1 MHRNLSTL
9 INLLIVFFLTGTAF
23 HSEAKIP
30 DDVLKQRNAVVTVYV
45 NDRSG
50 KQIASGTG
58 FIIDKSGI
66 IITNCQI
73 VSKWFKKV
81 ENILR
86 VETGGVQFPLEDLIS
101 RRCENNLVLIKID
114 GADFPSVKLDMHYN
128 PKSGKNITVVQ
139 GISGGGAIFSEGT
152 IKNILKQDKLIQTS
166 IRVNPKSSGSPVF
179 NSDGEVIGAVVSPA
193 KKDKNM
199 NAALLKDI
207 PNQLERYKKSI
218 ALKKSTPPPYQPP
231 KETRKT
237 GDANEYFLLG
247 CKYENSHSYREAIE
261 AYKESLR
268 MNPNFPDAYINLG
281 VVYYKLGKYSD
292 AIEAFKEAAKVEP
305 NSLLVYRKLGTAY
318 IIRGTYS
325 DAVVAFRKATD
336 IEPNNA
342 EAHFNL
348 GIAYF
353 LTGDKTAAFQEYIT
367 LRDIDKERAD
377 ILRDILVN

>member
-1 MHRNLSTL
+1 MHINLSML
-9 INLLIVFFLTGTAF
+9 INFLIIFFLIGTAF
-23 HSEAKIP
+23 YSEAKTP
-30 DDVLKQRNAVVTVYV
+30 DAVVKQKNAVVNVYI
-45 NDRSG
+45 NNKNG
-50 KQIASGTG
+50 KQVASGTG
-58 FIIDKSGI
+58 FIVDKSGI
-66 IITNCQI
+66 IATDCQI
-73 VSKWFKKV
+73 ISKWFKKA

-86 VETGGVQFPLEDLIS
+86 VETGGIQFPLEDLIS

-114 GADFPSVKLDMHYN
+114 AADLPSVKLDTHYK
-128 PKSGKNITVVQ
+128 PKIGKNITVVRS
-139 GISGGGAIFSEGT
+139 IAGGGAIFSEAT
-152 IKNILKQDKLIQTS
+152 IKNVLKQDKLIQTS

-179 NSDGEVIGAVVSPA
+179 NSDGEVIGAIVSPD

-207 PNQLERYKKSI
+207 PNQIERYKKPI
-218 ALKKSTPPPYQPP
+218 DLKKNIPPPYQPP
-231 KETRKT
+231 KETEKT
-237 GDANEYFLLG
+237 GDSNEYFLLG
-247 CKYENSHSYREAIE
+247 CKYENSQSYREAIE

-268 MNPNFPDAYINLG
+268 MDPNFPDAYINLG

-318 IIRGTYS
+318 IIRGAYS
-325 DAVVAFRKATD
+325 EAVDAFRKAID

-353 LTGDKTAAFQEYIT
+353 LTGDKTAAFEEYIT

>member
-1 MHRNLSTL
+1 MHRNLSAL
-9 INLLIVFFLTGTAF
+9 INLLIVFFLIGIASY
-23 HSEAKIP
+23 SEAKTP
-30 DDVLKQRNAVVTVYV
+30 DAVLKQKSAVVNLHV
-45 NDRSG
+45 NDRNG
-50 KQIASGTG
+50 KKIASGTG
-58 FIIDKSGI
+58 FFVDKSGI
-66 IITNCQI
+66 IVTDCQI
-73 VSKWFKKV
+73 ISKWFKKV

-101 RRCENNLVLIKID
+101 RRCENNLVLIKVD
-114 GADFPSVKLDMHYN
+114 GADLPSVKLDMHYK
-128 PKSGKNITVVQ
+128 PKIGKNITVVQ
-139 GISGGGAIFSEGT
+139 GIPGGGGIFSEAT
-152 IKNILKQDKLIQTS
+152 IKSIIKQDKLFQTS

-179 NSDGEVIGAVVSPA
+179 NSDGEVIGAIVSPA

-199 NAALLKDI
+199 NAALIKDI
-207 PNQLERYKKSI
+207 PNQIERYKKSI
-218 ALKKSTPPPYQPP
+218 IVKKSTPPPYQPP
-231 KETRKT
+231 KETKKT

-247 CKYENSHSYREAIE
+247 CEYENSHSYREAIE

-268 MNPNFPDAYINLG
+268 MNPNYPDAYINLG

-318 IIRGTYS
+318 IIRGAYS
-325 DAVVAFRKATD
+325 EAVDAFRKATD

-367 LRDIDKERAD
+367 LRDIDKERSD

>member
-1 MHRNLSTL
+1 MHRNLSAL

-23 HSEAKIP
+23 HSEAKTP
-30 DDVLKQRNAVVTVYV
+30 DAVLKQKSAVVTVHV
-45 NDRSG
+45 NDRNG

-58 FIIDKSGI
+58 FVVDKSGI
-66 IITNCQI
+66 IITDCQI
-73 VSKWFKKV
+73 ILKWFKKA

-86 VETGGVQFPLEDLIS
+86 VETEGVQFPLEDLIS

-114 GADFPSVKLDMHYN
+114 AADLPSVKLDMHYT
-128 PKSGKNITVVQ
+128 PKNGKNITVAQ
-139 GISGGGAIFSEGT
+139 GISGSGAIFSEAT
-152 IKNILKQDKLIQTS
+152 IKNIIKQDKLIQTS
-166 IRVNPKSSGSPVF
+166 IRVNPESSGSPVF
-179 NSDGEVIGAVVSPA
+179 NSDGEVIGAIISPA

-218 ALKKSTPPPYQPP
+218 ALKKNTHLPYQPP
-231 KETRKT
+231 KETRKP

-247 CKYENSHSYREAIE
+247 CKHENSHSYREAIE

-268 MNPNFPDAYINLG
+268 MNPNFPVAYINLG

-318 IIRGTYS
+318 IIRGAYS
-325 DAVVAFRKATD
+325 EAVDAFRKATD

>member
-23 HSEAKIP
+23 HSEAKTP
-30 DDVLKQRNAVVTVYV
+30 DAVLKQKSAVVNIYI
-45 NDRSG
+45 NDRNG
-50 KQIASGTG
+50 KKIASGTG
-58 FIIDKSGI
+58 VIIDKSGI
-66 IITNCQI
+66 IVTDCQI
-73 VSKWFKKV
+73 ISKWFKKV

-114 GADFPSVKLDMHYN
+114 GADLPSVKLDMHYK

-139 GISGGGAIFSEGT
+139 GIPGGGAIFSEAT

-179 NSDGEVIGAVVSPA
+179 NSDGEVVGAVVSPV

-199 NAALLKDI
+199 NAALLMDI
-207 PNQLERYKKSI
+207 PNQIESYKKSI
-218 ALKKSTPPPYQPP
+218 ILKKSTPPPYQPP
-231 KETRKT
+231 KETKKT

-247 CKYENSHSYREAIE
+247 CEYENSHSYKEAIE

-268 MNPNFPDAYINLG
+268 MNPNYPDAYINLG

-318 IIRGTYS
+318 IIRGAYS
-325 DAVVAFRKATD
+325 EAVDAFRKATD
-336 IEPNNA
+336 IDPNNA

-367 LRDIDKERAD
+367 LRDIDKERSD

>member
-1 MHRNLSTL
+1 MHRNPSTL
-9 INLLIVFFLTGTAF
+9 INLLIVFFLIGTAF
-23 HSEAKIP
+23 YSEAKTP
-30 DDVLKQRNAVVTVYV
+30 DAVLKQKSAVVTVYV
-45 NDRSG
+45 NDRNG

-66 IITNCQI
+66 IITDCKI
-73 VSKWFKKV
+73 ISEWFKKA

-86 VETGGVQFPLEDLIS
+86 VETGGIQFPLEDLIS

-114 GADFPSVKLDMHYN
+114 AADLPSVKLDMHYK
-128 PKSGKNITVVQ
+128 PKIGKNITVVQ
-139 GISGGGAIFSEGT
+139 GISGGGAIFSEAT

-179 NSDGEVIGAVVSPA
+179 NSDGEVVGAIVSPA

-207 PNQLERYKKSI
+207 PNQLEKYKKSI
-218 ALKKSTPPPYQPP
+218 ALKKNIPPPYQPP
-231 KETRKT
+231 KEIIKP

-268 MNPNFPDAYINLG
+268 MNPNYPDAYINLG

-318 IIRGTYS
+318 IIRGAYS
-325 DAVVAFRKATD
+325 EAVNVFRKATD